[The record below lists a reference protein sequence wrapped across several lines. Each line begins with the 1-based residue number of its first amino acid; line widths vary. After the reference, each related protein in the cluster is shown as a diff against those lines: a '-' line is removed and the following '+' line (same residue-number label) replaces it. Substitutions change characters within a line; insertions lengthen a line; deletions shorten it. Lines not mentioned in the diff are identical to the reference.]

1 MVELRLYVAGRSDL
15 SERAAANARSFCNDR
30 LGHDYKLEIV
40 DVIAQPQVA
49 EEDGV
54 VTTPTLV
61 RYNPLPQRRL
71 IGDLSDSARIARRL
85 GLTTEPARS
94 A

>member
-15 SERAAANARSFCNDR
+15 SERAAANARTFCNDQ
-30 LGHDYKLEIV
+30 LGRDYTLEIV

-49 EEDGV
+49 EQDGV

-71 IGDLSDSARIARRL
+71 IGDLSDKARIARGL
-85 GLTTEPARS
+85 GLTTAAHS
-94 A
+94 V

>member
-1 MVELRLYVAGRSDL
+1 MVQLRLYVAGRSDL
-15 SERAAANARSFCNDR
+15 SERAAANARAFCNDR
-30 LGHDYKLEIV
+30 FGRDYLLEIV

-61 RYNPLPQRRL
+61 RFDPLPRRRL
-71 IGDLSDSARIARRL
+71 IGDLSDAARIARAL
-85 GLTTEPARS
+85 GLSTAHAHS